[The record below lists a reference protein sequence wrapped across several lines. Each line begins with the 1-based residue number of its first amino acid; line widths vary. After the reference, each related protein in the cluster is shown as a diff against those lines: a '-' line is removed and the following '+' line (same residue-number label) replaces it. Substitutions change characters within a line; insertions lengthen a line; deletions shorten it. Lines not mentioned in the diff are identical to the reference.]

1 MVLSRH
7 GGSLHL
13 MKLPITMGLG
23 SPIGS
28 GEQTNPWIHID
39 DLCRLMLFA
48 LDNNLQGTFNALG
61 GNDTN
66 TEMTKR
72 LAKWLKRPLFLPNVP
87 AFMLRLILGER
98 AILVLS
104 DLRASNQKIKE
115 AGYSF
120 KYSSLDSVFK
130 SFFKKR

>member
-1 MVLSRH
+1 
-7 GGSLHL
+7 
-13 MKLPITMGLG
+13 MGLG